1 MKIIRFFATLI
12 TAASLLMACSDS
24 NNSTSDVADTLSV
37 SPTTATIGNAGG
49 TVVLTVKSS
58 RVPSVSSSA
67 SWISMESRANN
78 ADGYVLNMKVA
89 ANDEANDRKATLT
102 ISAGS
107 ASQTVQVT
115 QSAKDALSVT
125 PATLSIDDQEQ
136 FITLKVETNGQPN
149 MSSDAGWL
157 QQVQA
162 EEAGTRRF
170 HVDANLGA
178 ARTAT
183 LTFTLGGLTS
193 TVKVT
198 QAQAILSGQV
208 DVSVLHQTIE
218 GFAASDCWAPAV
230 IGRHW
235 TNSRDGIAEL
245 LFSKELGADGQP
257 AGIGLSM
264 WRSNL
269 GGGSW
274 EQGLASNIG
283 VDGSSDGYN
292 YYRRAESY
300 LNDDLTYDW
309 SRCQGQRFFLDKAK
323 QYGVE
328 SIVLFSNSPN
338 VQFTRNG
345 KGYSDSGNKA
355 NLKGDCYDDFAAY
368 MAKVAAQYRAWG
380 YPVTHISPVNEPQ
393 YRWDGHDQEGSGWYN
408 SEVAK
413 LTRELDAALTAEGLD
428 GVQIVLAEAASW
440 RESYSVVNGMRDNS
454 DCIRDFFDPASA
466 DYVGDLA
473 HVAKVFGGHSYWTDG
488 TWTGMRDV
496 RQRAAERAQAYGVGL
511 WQTEWSMLGDGYG
524 EFPGYDNSNEMDIA
538 LVMDKVIHNDL
549 TVGNMSSWSFWTS
562 MDVSRWSQLDRF
574 MLIDFT
580 PSGGTYNVHLEG
592 EGTYKADATLW
603 VLGNYSLFIRPGYRR
618 VDFKVPAES
627 REFFGS
633 AYLSPDAKRL
643 VVVMS
648 NLSSSAMQFRLDLR
662 DLAPQ
667 HITSYTTTLR
677 KHLQPSALVPTL
689 REFTLDASSV
699 TTFVVDL

>member
-1 MKIIRFFATLI
+1 MKIIRLLASLF
-12 TAASLLMACSDS
+12 TAASLLVACSDS
-24 NNSTSDVADTLSV
+24 GNSPSEVADTLTV
-37 SPTTATIGNAGG
+37 TPTTATVGNAGG
-49 TVVLTVKSS
+49 SVVLNVKCS

-67 SWISMESRANN
+67 PWISMESRANN
-78 ADGYVLNMKVA
+78 ADGYVLNMKVS
-89 ANDEANDRKATLT
+89 ANDEATDRKATLT
-102 ISAGS
+102 VSAGS

-115 QSAKDALSVT
+115 QSAKDALTVT

-136 FITLKVETNGQPN
+136 FVTLRVETNGQPN
-149 MSSDAGWL
+149 MSSDAGWI

-170 HVDANLGA
+170 HVDANLSA

-183 LTFTLGGLTS
+183 LTFTLGSLTA
-193 TVKVT
+193 TVRIT
-198 QAQAILSGQV
+198 QAQAVLSGQV
-208 DVSVLHQTIE
+208 DASVVHQTIQ

-235 TNSRDGIAEL
+235 TNSRNAIAEL
-245 LFSKELGADGQP
+245 LFSQELKDGQP

-269 GGGSW
+269 GAGSW

-283 VDGSSDGYN
+283 VDGTQDGYN

-300 LNDDLTYDW
+300 LNDDLSYDW
-309 SRCQGQRFFLDKAK
+309 TRCQGQRFFLDKAK

-345 KGYSDSGNKA
+345 KGYSDNGNHA
-355 NLKGDCYDDFAAY
+355 NLKGDCYDDFAQY
-368 MAKVAAQYRAWG
+368 MARVAAQYRQWG

-413 LTRELDAALTAEGLD
+413 LTRELDAALDKEGLND
-428 GVQIVLAEAASW
+428 VQIVLAEAASW

-454 DCIRDFFDPASA
+454 DCIRDYFDPASA

-488 TWTGMRDV
+488 TWSGMRDV
-496 RQRAAERAQAYGVGL
+496 RARAAERAQAYGVGL
-511 WQTEWSMLGDGYG
+511 WQTEWSMLGDGYS
-524 EFPGYDNSNEMDIA
+524 EFPGYDRSEEIDIA

-549 TVGNMSSWSFWTS
+549 TVGGMTSWSFWTS
-562 MDVSRWSQLDRF
+562 MDVSRWGQLCRF

-580 PSGGTYNVHLEG
+580 PAGGTYSVHLEG
-592 EGTYKADATLW
+592 EGTYHADATLW
-603 VLGNYSLFIRPGYRR
+603 VLGNYSRFIRPGARR
-618 VDFKVPAES
+618 VEMTVPAES
-627 REFFGS
+627 RDFFGS
-633 AYLSPDAKRL
+633 AYLSADSKQL
-643 VVVMS
+643 IVVLS
-648 NLSSSAMQFRLDLR
+648 NLTAANVDFRLGLGS
-662 DLAPQ
+662 LQPQ
-667 HITSYTTTLR
+667 TATAYVTSAT
-677 KHLQPSALVPTL
+677 KHLKPQPLVPTE
-689 REFTLDASSV
+689 RNIQLDARSV
-699 TTFVVDL
+699 TTLVFEL